1 MTDGCHSP
9 VGTEAVQ
16 PKSFYENYTG
26 RLLILNPSCLKE
38 EYRFEEFQYF
48 FAQSGFGCDPSSVGT
63 KVFGKFL
70 IDGEKACF
78 RRDAFLG
85 IAVPEKLPAWVK
97 DKLQDM
103 AAPKN
108 DSSVHPDITL

>member
-1 MTDGCHSP
+1 MTDGYHSP
-9 VGTEAVQ
+9 VGTETVQ
-16 PKSFYENYTG
+16 SKSFYENYTG
-26 RLLILNPSCLKE
+26 RLLVLNPSCLKE

-48 FAQSGFGCDPSSVGT
+48 FAQSGFGCDPSSLGT

-78 RRDAFLG
+78 RRDEFLG
-85 IAVPEKLPAWVK
+85 IADPEKLPAWASE
-97 DKLQDM
+97 KLLEM

-108 DSSVHPDITL
+108 EGPAQNGITL